1 MIKALMVITM
11 VTGATYEVKLHS
23 MEQCLAERAP
33 VESQNDVASTA
44 CIPRTEDKVPSEL
57 LSQFMD
63 MFFMLEEQRQFENPC
78 NKNKWKPGEDYFPPN
93 YGKPTS

>member
-11 VTGATYEVKLHS
+11 VSGATYEVNLPS
-23 MEQCLAERAP
+23 MEQCMAERTP
-33 VESQNDVASTA
+33 VEVQGDVASTA
-44 CIPRTEDKVPSEL
+44 CIPRTEEKVPTEV

-78 NKNKWKPGEDYFPPN
+78 SKNLWKPGEDYHPP
-93 YGKPTS
+93 KP